1 MKISLVK
8 NEHIMAYREGRL
20 GEIPAE
26 LLVEVEEREKANK
39 AWANSPFSFRKGK
52 KRVDN
57 GRS

>member
-26 LLVEVEEREKANK
+26 LLVVVEEREKANK
-39 AWANSPFSFRKGK
+39 PAPKEK
-52 KRVDN
+52 KVE
-57 GRS
+57 SKESK